1 MALLYE
7 KKGKIA
13 YITINR
19 PEARNAINP
28 ETYGELSQ
36 ALIDFRDDT
45 DTWVAIITGAGEKA
59 FCAGADLK
67 EMLPVLESLRNEWWR
82 LPPTNMRG
90 LELWKPVIAAINGFA
105 LGGGLELALSCD
117 FRIAAEHATFGFP
130 EVTLGLIPGWG
141 GTQRI
146 ARVVPKAKAAELLLM
161 GERIDAQEAY
171 RIGLVNKVVPPSEIL
186 STAEE
191 WAQKLCEIPPLAVRA
206 ANEAMCKGLDMSL
219 EEGLGLETKLE
230 DFLFTTED
238 SKEGRAAWAEKRKP
252 NLKAK

>member
-19 PEARNAINP
+19 PEALNALNP
-28 ETYGELSQ
+28 ETYRELSE
-36 ALIDFRDDT
+36 ALIDFRDDANS
-45 DTWVAIITGAGEKA
+45 WVVIITGAGEKA

-67 EMLPVLESLRNEWWR
+67 EMLPVLENLRNEWWR
-82 LPPTNMRG
+82 LPPTIMRG

-105 LGGGLELALSCD
+105 LGGGLELALACD
-117 FRIAAEHATFGFP
+117 FRIASEKAMLGLP

-161 GERIDAQEAY
+161 GERINAQEAY
-171 RIGLVNKVVPPSEIL
+171 RIGLVNKVVPLSDLL

-191 WAQKLCEIPPLAVRA
+191 WAKKLCEIPPLAVRA
-206 ANEAMCKGLDMSL
+206 ANEAMCKGLDMTL
-219 EEGLGLETKLE
+219 EEGLNLETKLE

>member
-19 PEARNAINP
+19 PEALNALNP
-28 ETYGELSQ
+28 ETYQELSQ
-36 ALIDFRDDT
+36 ALLDFRDDAES
-45 DTWVAIITGAGEKA
+45 WVVIITGAGEKA

-67 EMLPVLESLRNEWWR
+67 EMVPVLEGLRNEWWR
-82 LPPTNMRG
+82 LPPTIMRG

-105 LGGGLELALSCD
+105 LGGGLELALACD
-117 FRIAAEHATFGFP
+117 LRIAAENASFGLP

-141 GTQRI
+141 GTQRLPRAI
-146 ARVVPKAKAAELLLM
+146 TKAKAAELLFL
-161 GERIDAQEAY
+161 GQRIDAQEAY
-171 RIGLVNKVVPPSEIL
+171 RIGLVNKVVPQSQLL
-186 STAEE
+186 SGAQE
-191 WAQKLCEIPPLAVRA
+191 WAERLCEIPPLAVSA
-206 ANEAMCKGLDMSL
+206 AKEAMMKGLDISL

-238 SKEGRAAWAEKRKP
+238 SKEGRAAWQEKRKP
-252 NLKAK
+252 VLKGK

>member
-19 PEARNAINP
+19 PDALNALNP
-28 ETYGELSQ
+28 ETYGELSE
-36 ALIDFRDDT
+36 ALIDFRDDF
-45 DTWVAIITGAGEKA
+45 DSWVVIITGAGEKA

-67 EMLPVLESLRNEWWR
+67 EMLPVLENLRNEWWR
-82 LPPTNMRG
+82 LPPTIMRG

-117 FRIAAEHATFGFP
+117 FRIAAENAKLGLP

-146 ARVVPKAKAAELLLM
+146 ARVIPKAKAAEILLM
-161 GERIDAQEAY
+161 GQQVDAQEAY
-171 RIGLVNKVVPPSEIL
+171 RIGLVNKVVPQSEL
-186 STAEE
+186 LAEATA
-191 WAQKLCEIPPLAVRA
+191 WAEKLCVIPPLAVRA
-206 ANEAMCKGLDMSL
+206 ANEAMCKGLDMTL
-219 EEGLGLETKLE
+219 EEGLDLETKLE

-238 SKEGRAAWAEKRKP
+238 AKEGRVAWAEKRKP